1 MFGDSCGEGVPR
13 NCRFSAGG
21 GVSCFREEESES
33 DGKEGAGVGIEAA
46 DSCFVGDSTVVEGRE
61 MDCLAD
67 CVGEKTSSR
76 CLIGDGL

>member
-1 MFGDSCGEGVPR
+1 MPR
-13 NCRFSAGG
+13 YCRFSDGG

-33 DGKEGAGVGIEAA
+33 DGKEGAGVGIEATE
-46 DSCFVGDSTVVEGRE
+46 SCFVGDSTAVEGRE
-61 MDCLAD
+61 IDCLAD